1 MRIVGVGFAGLQLLH
16 RICAVSISRSRVGDG
31 ELDDREPVMW
41 WRALPLTTEMQTS
54 SSSTPATGGLTPR
67 HPKGCSNFFLLTRSS
82 ATPSLHLLDK
92 RVVLIELGS
101 INYYQEGS
109 HVYPELS
116 AEEAYRKALQTWGRW
131 VDTNIDHTRTK
142 VFFRGYSS
150 SHFR

>member
-1 MRIVGVGFAGLQLLH
+1 
-16 RICAVSISRSRVGDG
+16 
-31 ELDDREPVMW
+31 MW
-41 WRALPLTTEMQTS
+41 WRALLLTTERQTS

-67 HPKGCSNFFLLTRSS
+67 HPKGCSNFLLTQSS
-82 ATPSLHLLDK
+82 ATPSFHLLDK
-92 RVVLIELGS
+92 RVVLIELGR

-109 HVYPELS
+109 HVYRELS

-150 SHFR
+150 SHFRYLLYLSCITDFNCFKLN